1 MGISLRKT
9 GTKLM
14 FLAFDSPFPPISK
27 LPDSLPREGAVN
39 LELEEG
45 VLVLRVSQATQD
57 RIEESLDKQSLVSL
71 SEAEET
77 ELDLYENIDDYLS
90 FINRVTR
97 NLAQSQPQELL
108 RAS

>member
-1 MGISLRKT
+1 MTLTLVQPVPQIG
-9 GTKLM
+9 
-14 FLAFDSPFPPISK
+14 K
-27 LPDSLPREGAVN
+27 LPNSLPREGAVN

-45 VLVLRVSQATQD
+45 VMVLRVSQATQD
-57 RIEESLDKQSLVSL
+57 RIEELLDKQSITTL

-77 ELDLYENIDDYLS
+77 ELDEYEHLDDYLS
-90 FINRVTR
+90 FINRLTR

>member
-1 MGISLRKT
+1 MTLT
-9 GTKLM
+9 
-14 FLAFDSPFPPISK
+14 LAQPIPQIGK
-27 LPDSLPREGAVN
+27 LPNSLPREGAVN

-45 VLVLRVSQATQD
+45 VLVLRVSQTTQN
-57 RIEESLDKQSLVSL
+57 RIEELLDKQSLAPL

-77 ELDLYENIDDYLS
+77 ELDQYENIDDYLS
-90 FINRVTR
+90 FINRLTR

>member
-1 MGISLRKT
+1 MTLT
-9 GTKLM
+9 LVQ
-14 FLAFDSPFPPISK
+14 PIPQIGK

-57 RIEESLDKQSLVSL
+57 RIEELLDKKSAAPL

-77 ELDLYENIDDYLS
+77 ELDHYEHIDDYLS
-90 FINRVTR
+90 FINRLTR
-97 NLAQSQPQELL
+97 NLAQSQPQELP

>member
-1 MGISLRKT
+1 MTLTLVQPVPQIG
-9 GTKLM
+9 
-14 FLAFDSPFPPISK
+14 K
-27 LPDSLPREGAVN
+27 LPNTLPREGAVN

-57 RIEESLDKQSLVSL
+57 RIEELLDKQSLAPL

-77 ELDLYENIDDYLS
+77 ELDQYENIDDYLS
-90 FINRVTR
+90 FINRLTR

>member
-1 MGISLRKT
+1 MTLTLVQPVPQI
-9 GTKLM
+9 GT
-14 FLAFDSPFPPISK
+14 
-27 LPDSLPREGAVN
+27 LPNTLPREGAVN

-57 RIEESLDKQSLVSL
+57 RIEELLDKQSVASL

-77 ELDLYENIDDYLS
+77 ELDEYEHIDDYLS
-90 FINRVTR
+90 FINRLTR
-97 NLAQSQPQELL
+97 NLAQSPPQELL